1 MVSLYP
7 RIWRSVIGI
16 SILFALLGLAVSN
29 TTTALYL
36 AGLLILFIGIPH
48 GAADHRLFQQL
59 YTRTYGWRSLL
70 LFYLGYVGLMGGV
83 FVGWYL
89 FPKFTLLA
97 FLVLSAYHFGQGN
110 FAYLTGRNMPIQLL
124 YLIWGSW
131 VIAAPILLHFD
142 EAQTVLSV
150 LLGVDV
156 RWGINTS
163 PIVLVGL
170 STAVVIGYLLILSRK
185 LSTKNVWRELISITV
200 LLCVYYLAPLFL
212 GFAIYFALW
221 HALPSAMD
229 QIRFL
234 FQDKNKHAVM
244 RYVIVILP
252 FSALAILS
260 ICSVFLVQP
269 NINWD
274 AYWSWLFACIAAL
287 TLPHMLL
294 LDRIYERMLKQDVG

>member
-7 RIWRSVIGI
+7 RVWRSVIGI
-16 SILFALLGLAVSN
+16 SMLFAFIGLVVANS
-29 TTTALYL
+29 TATLYL
-36 AGLLILFIGIPH
+36 AGLLILLIGIPH

-70 LFYLGYVGLMGGV
+70 LFYLGYLGLMGIV
-83 FVGWYL
+83 FLGWYL
-89 FPKFTLLA
+89 LPQFTLIA

-110 FAYLTGRNMPIQLL
+110 FAYLVGRKLPLHVL
-124 YLIWGSW
+124 YLLWGAW
-131 VIAAPILLHFD
+131 VIATPILLHFE
-142 EAQTVLSV
+142 EAQAVLSA
-150 LLGVDV
+150 LLSSDV
-156 RWGINTS
+156 QWTIDVTPRT
-163 PIVLVGL
+163 LVYS
-170 STAVVIGYLLILSRK
+170 STAVIIGYLLLLLRK
-185 LSTKNVWRELISITV
+185 LGWKNFRRELTSIAV
-200 LLCVYYLAPLFL
+200 LLSVFHLAPLFL

-234 FQDKNKHAVM
+234 FQDENRQTAR

-260 ICSVFLVQP
+260 ICAVFWLQP
-269 NINWD
+269 GVDWN

-294 LDRIYERMLKQDVG
+294 LDRVYDRMLNQDLN